1 MKKLHKYTIFLLI
14 GFFILINSIFILDQR
29 QSAIIL
35 QFGEEKRTIKEPG
48 LQFKIPFIQ
57 NIVIFDKRILD
68 LAIDEQEVIASDQ
81 KRLIIDAFT
90 KYKIIDP
97 LQFYITV
104 QNKNNAEKRLGAIF
118 DSSLRQI
125 IGEFPLNDLL
135 SDKRSDIMTK
145 IKEVLAEQSAKFGI
159 EIIDV
164 RIVRGNLPK
173 ENSDAI
179 YRRMQTAREKE
190 AREIRAEGSEKAIR
204 IKAKADREVVVILS
218 EADKKSNI
226 LKGQG
231 EAISNK
237 IFAKSFSKDPKFFD
251 FYRSMQSYE
260 EAVKPDNSS
269 IIISPNNEFFKY
281 FSK

>member
-1 MKKLHKYTIFLLI
+1 M
-14 GFFILINSIFILDQR
+14 
-29 QSAIIL
+29 
-35 QFGEEKRTIKEPG
+35 
-48 LQFKIPFIQ
+48 
-57 NIVIFDKRILD
+57 D
-68 LAIDEQEVIASDQ
+68 LAIDEQEVIAFDQ

-90 KYKIIDP
+90 KYKITDP

-135 SDKRSDIMTK
+135 SDKRSVIMSK
-145 IKEVLAEQSAKFGI
+145 IKDILAEESKTFGI

-179 YRRMQTAREKE
+179 YRRMQTDREKE
-190 AREIRAEGSEKAIR
+190 AREIRAEGFEKATR
-204 IKAKADREVVVILS
+204 IKAKADKEVVVILS

-237 IFAKSFSKDPKFFD
+237 IFARAFSKDPEFFD
-251 FYRSMQSYE
+251 FYRSMKSYE
-260 EAVKPDNSS
+260 EAVQPDNSS
-269 IIISPNNEFFKY
+269 VIISPDNEFFKY

>member
-1 MKKLHKYTIFLLI
+1 M
-14 GFFILINSIFILDQR
+14 
-29 QSAIIL
+29 
-35 QFGEEKRTIKEPG
+35 
-48 LQFKIPFIQ
+48 
-57 NIVIFDKRILD
+57 
-68 LAIDEQEVIASDQ
+68 
-81 KRLIIDAFT
+81 
-90 KYKIIDP
+90 
-97 LQFYITV
+97 QFYITV

-135 SDKRSDIMTK
+135 SDKRSVIMSK
-145 IKEVLAEQSAKFGI
+145 IKDILAEESKTFGI

-179 YRRMQTAREKE
+179 YRRMQTDREKE
-190 AREIRAEGSEKAIR
+190 AREIRAEGFEKATR
-204 IKAKADREVVVILS
+204 IKAKADKEVVVILS

-237 IFAKSFSKDPKFFD
+237 IFARAFSKDPEFFD
-251 FYRSMQSYE
+251 FYRSMKSYE
-260 EAVKPDNSS
+260 EAVQPDNSS
-269 IIISPNNEFFKY
+269 VIISPDNEFFKY

>member
-1 MKKLHKYTIFLLI
+1 MKNLHKYAIFLVI
-14 GFFILINSIFILDQR
+14 TFFVIINSTFILDQR

-35 QFGEEKRTIKEPG
+35 QFGEEKRTIKESG
-48 LQFKIPFIQ
+48 LQFKVPFIQ
-57 NIVIFDKRILD
+57 NVVIFEKRILD
-68 LAIDEQEVIASDQ
+68 LAIDEQEVIALDQ

-90 KYKIIDP
+90 KYKIVNP
-97 LQFYITV
+97 LQFYVSV
-104 QNKNNAEKRLGAIF
+104 QNKDNAEKRLGAIF

-125 IGEFPLNDLL
+125 IGEFPLHDLL
-135 SDKRSDIMTK
+135 SDKRSVIMSK
-145 IKEVLAEQSAKFGI
+145 IKEILAKESKTFGI

-173 ENSDAI
+173 ENSEAI

-190 AREIRAEGSEKAIR
+190 AREIRAEGFEKATR
-204 IKAKADREVVVILS
+204 IKAKSDREVVVILS

-231 EAISNK
+231 EAVSNK
-237 IFAKSFSKDPKFFD
+237 IFAKAFSKDPEFFD
-251 FYRSMQSYE
+251 FYRSMKAYEIAIQSE
-260 EAVKPDNSS
+260 NSS
-269 IIISPNNEFFKY
+269 VIVSPNNEFFKY